1 MSEPE
6 QQSTAPSL
14 LKSLGDFGSW
24 IKGFFLTIHL
34 KLILKCKRIILPG
47 FDGLSLFDLIDLYAS
62 GIVRGTFSSR
72 ASAVA
77 YSFFIALFPFLLFIL
92 NLIPYVPIEN
102 FQTRFLIFIED
113 LLPAQTAEFFYPII
127 ADIAVNE
134 RGGLLSFSILLAVFL
149 AANGVNAI
157 FSAFEFSFHVT
168 INRSFFRQY
177 AVAFVI
183 SIVLALL
190 LLTTVGVIIYGEYI
204 LASLK
209 GKELIEDDV
218 AWIAVYQITVFV
230 VMIYCIIATLYHF
243 GTKEGRHTRFFSIG
257 AVITTLLFMLTTYFY
272 GVYIDNF
279 SNYNE
284 VYGSIGALLILLF
297 YIWINSNLL
306 LLGFELN
313 ASLQQL
319 RDRNKIK
326 H

>member
-1 MSEPE
+1 MR
-6 QQSTAPSL
+6 
-14 LKSLGDFGSW
+14 
-24 IKGFFLTIHL
+24 
-34 KLILKCKRIILPG
+34 LILMCKKIILPG
-47 FDGLSLFDLIDLYAS
+47 LDGLSLFDLLDLYAS
-62 GIVRGTFSSR
+62 GIVKGTFSSR
-72 ASAVA
+72 ASSVA

-92 NLIPYVPIEN
+92 NLIPYVPIEG
-102 FQTRFLIFIED
+102 FQTRFLIFIEN

-177 AVAFVI
+177 MVAFAI

-190 LLTTVGVIIYGEYI
+190 LLITVGVVLYGEY
-204 LASLK
+204 LLNAWK
-209 GKELIEDDV
+209 GQEYVQNDGF
-218 AWIAVYQITVFV
+218 WISVFQITIFII
-230 VMIYCIIATLYHF
+230 MIYCIISTLYYF
-243 GTKEGRHTRFFSIG
+243 GTKEGRHSRFFSVG
-257 AVITTLLFMLTTYFY
+257 ATITTLLFVVTTYLY
-272 GVYIDNF
+272 GIYIDNF

-284 VYGSIGALLILLF
+284 LYGSIGALLILLF

-313 ASLQQL
+313 ASLQRL
-319 RDRNKIK
+319 RDRHNRKINENENKNTNKTINN
-326 H
+326 